1 MAEVGP
7 ELLRLYSV
15 TVVDRQRAADDG
27 RLVKETVLLIL
38 ASSLEVGEGVI
49 ACPERCSERS

>member
-15 TVVDRQRAADDG
+15 TVVDRRRAADDG
-27 RLVKETVLLIL
+27 LVKETVLLIL